1 MVTMSILTLIG
12 HIAGALGFVATLVA
26 AVVVVRSSATKQT
39 IVSQKELID
48 TLIAGKE
55 EQKGQIADLHSKYNE
70 STKAIAALQRQVDIL
85 KNIPLKEISG
95 DLSAITKEMRGIA
108 NTQHQIVQI
117 LKNGGNAK

>member
-1 MVTMSILTLIG
+1 MVTMSILALIG
-12 HIAGALGFVATLVA
+12 YIAGVLGFVATLVA

-39 IVSQKELID
+39 ISSQKELID

-55 EQKGQIADLHSKYNE
+55 EQKGQIADLQHKHNE
-70 STKAIAALQRQVDIL
+70 STKSIAALQGQVDIL

-108 NTQHQIVQI
+108 DTQRQIVQI
-117 LKNGGNAK
+117 LKNGHPVN